1 MFRRLFISLKPS
13 SIPVTSSF
21 SKVKNNNL
29 RIIVDND
36 EVPIMD
42 GSAISFVMM
51 LQEAGI
57 KELNAPKKFIRIIE
71 EVEVKDGDKFARLR
85 PSEKII
91 LEMADNLENRKNE
104 IIQENK
110 KDLKY
115 AKNAN
120 LNSALIDR
128 LLLNEDR
135 IKSMAKALREI
146 AMLKNPVGR
155 VLEGWELP
163 NGLRIEKT
171 SIPIGVIGIIY
182 ESRPN
187 VTSDAAALCF
197 KSGNVSVLKG
207 GKEAENSNR
216 IIAEILREVL
226 ENNNLPKEAISLLP
240 DYSREGVAKLIK
252 MDKYV
257 DLIIPRGGEGLV
269 RYVSENS
276 SVPVVKHDKGLC
288 HTYIHKDADIN
299 KAIKIAINA
308 KCQRPGVCNAMET
321 LIVDKEIA
329 KKILPLLKKEFD
341 KNSTLLKG
349 DEITREIIEIEKADE
364 KDWNTEYLANIL
376 SIKVVDNIDEAISH
390 IQKYGSGHSEAIITE
405 NYSASEKFLNEI
417 DAACV
422 YVNASTRF
430 TDGGEFGFGAE
441 VGISTNKLH
450 ARGPM
455 GIDDLTTYKFKIYGE
470 GQIR

>member
-1 MFRRLFISLKPS
+1 MTNVLQ
-13 SIPVTSSF
+13 
-21 SKVKNNNL
+21 KVKKASKMVATL
-29 RIIVDND
+29 KGGLKDRI
-36 EVPIMD
+36 
-42 GSAISFVMM
+42 
-51 LQEAGI
+51 L
-57 KELNAPKKFIRIIE
+57 
-71 EVEVKDGDKFARLR
+71 
-85 PSEKII
+85 
-91 LEMADNLENRKNE
+91 LEMADALENGTKT
-104 IIQENK
+104 IIKENK
-110 KDLKY
+110 KDIKY
-115 AKNAN
+115 AKAN
-120 LNSALIDR
+120 NISEALIDR
-128 LLLNEDR
+128 LLLNETR
-135 IKSMAKALREI
+135 IKSMATALREI
-146 AMLKNPVGR
+146 ATLKNPVGR
-155 VLEGWELP
+155 ILEGWELP

-171 SIPIGVIGIIY
+171 AVPIGVIGIIY

-197 KSGNVSVLKG
+197 KSGNSCILKG

-216 IIAEILREVL
+216 VIAEILQDVL
-226 ENNNLPKEAISLLP
+226 KKNNLPKEIISLLP

-288 HTYIHKDADIN
+288 HTYIHKDADID

-308 KCQRPGVCNAMET
+308 KVQRPGVCNAMET
-321 LIVDKEIA
+321 LLIDEDIA
-329 KKILPLLKKEFD
+329 DIILPILKFEFD
-341 KNSTLLKG
+341 KSNTELRG
-349 DEITREIIEIEKADE
+349 DKKVCKIIETKKADK
-364 KDWNTEYLANIL
+364 KDWDTEYLANIL
-376 SIKVVDNIDEAISH
+376 SIKIVKDEEEAIQH
-390 IQKYGSGHSEAIITE
+390 IQNYGSGHSEAIITQ

-455 GIDDLTTYKFKIYGE
+455 GINDLTTYKFKIYGE